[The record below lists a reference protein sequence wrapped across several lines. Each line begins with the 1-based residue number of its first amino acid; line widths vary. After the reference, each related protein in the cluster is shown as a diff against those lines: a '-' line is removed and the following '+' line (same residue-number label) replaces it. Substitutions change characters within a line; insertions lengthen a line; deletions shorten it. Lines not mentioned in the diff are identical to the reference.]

1 MLCKIF
7 DMRSFQS
14 ILANHLTMRMTP
26 YESKISWNVK
36 ILIGREKKGR
46 KKKRVQNILSKKGK
60 ETKRYGKIR
69 KSDKF
74 AFL

>member
-1 MLCKIF
+1 M
-7 DMRSFQS
+7 
-14 ILANHLTMRMTP
+14 
-26 YESKISWNVK
+26 
-36 ILIGREKKGR
+36 KG
-46 KKKRVQNILSKKGK
+46 KKKVQNILMSKKGK